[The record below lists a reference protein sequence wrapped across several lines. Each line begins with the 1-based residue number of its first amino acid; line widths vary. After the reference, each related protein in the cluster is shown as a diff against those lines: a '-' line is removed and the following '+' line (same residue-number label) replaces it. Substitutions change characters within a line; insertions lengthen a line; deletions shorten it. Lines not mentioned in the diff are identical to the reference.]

1 MEERELSNFNENIRS
16 YATRVRADARQIEY
30 ETDHLIF
37 GETSHKQAHIE
48 NIRTYLKKIE
58 DHLTDAENLLKISN
72 EITT

>member
-1 MEERELSNFNENIRS
+1 MTTFQENVRS

-30 ETDHLIF
+30 EADLLIF

-58 DHLTDAENLLKISN
+58 DHLTDAENLLKIPD
-72 EITT
+72 EVTK

>member
-30 ETDHLIF
+30 EADLLIF

-58 DHLTDAENLLKISN
+58 DHLTDAENLLKIPD
-72 EITT
+72 EVTK

>member
-30 ETDHLIF
+30 ETDLLIF

-72 EITT
+72 EITK

>member
-1 MEERELSNFNENIRS
+1 MTTFQENIRS

-30 ETDHLIF
+30 ETDLLIF

-58 DHLTDAENLLKISN
+58 DHLTDAENLLKIPD
-72 EITT
+72 EITK